1 MIKLV
6 VALQIQWAV
15 ILTWILS
22 TPENDLSTLENTG
35 ANSNSVSMV
44 EEKLRRSWVSH
55 LQIYTKWPMMKWQI
69 RLCLTSQTSTSQSSA
84 EVVSV
89 NST

>member
-1 MIKLV
+1 MLKLV

-44 EEKLRRSWVSH
+44 EEKLRRSSVSH